1 MSDQGVEQCLGS
13 GAAHCVGG
21 NIHVNQPFCVK
32 RLYCIIIASL
42 SPGPDPY
49 FMTQSNSSWHTVRA
63 SGLHGT
69 GVYAAKDFPAG
80 TRIIGYGGRR
90 ITPEQADAMHP
101 VNPDDP
107 FHTFFFAISSGKVID
122 GGNRRND
129 ARWRSE
135 EH

>member
-63 SGLHGT
+63 SGLHGN
-69 GVYAAKDFPAG
+69 GVYAAKDIPAG
-80 TRIIGYGGRR
+80 TRIIGYG
-90 ITPEQADAMHP
+90 
-101 VNPDDP
+101 
-107 FHTFFFAISSGKVID
+107 
-122 GGNRRND
+122 
-129 ARWRSE
+129 RSE
-135 EH
+135 ERREGRECVRKCRLRWSPDD